1 MATRDFGY
9 GVDLSRK
16 DVKWRPGAAEYFL
29 ANLASPSIKEEYAE
43 FREENPELDDEESAD
58 AFVDEYEDSETLES
72 GFEAVIVRSINENE
86 CGSRDNFI
94 FDDQCIYVGAR
105 IPRNHAEKLVM
116 LTLEDIGRLLAK
128 YLDCEHILENP
139 VTVETLEITE

>member
-16 DVKWRPGAAEYFL
+16 DVKWRPGAAEFFL
-29 ANLASPSIKEEYAE
+29 ANLASPSVKEEYAE
-43 FREENPELDDEESAD
+43 FREENPELNDEDFAD

-86 CGSRDNFI
+86 CGSRNDFI

-105 IPRNHAEKLVM
+105 IPRNQIEKFAM
-116 LTLEDIGRLLAK
+116 LTLEDIERLLAK

-139 VTVETLEITE
+139 VAVETLEITE